1 MASHGDAHGSESSSP
16 AEAEAGRKQITSTF
30 DVEPG
35 DEFEDSYHA
44 RHGTTQADK
53 KDMNRMGK
61 TQELR
66 VSIVVISLSIRVTD
80 FG

>member
-1 MASHGDAHGSESSSP
+1 MASTDNANGSESSSH
-16 AEAEAGRKQITSTF
+16 ENGGTNTNTKHISSTF

-35 DEFEDSYHA
+35 NDFEDSYHA

-53 KDMNRMGK
+53 QDMNRMGK

-66 VSIVVISLSIRVTD
+66 VSTALSLPSNACR
-80 FG
+80 